1 MGLIMSKVLYEELES
16 GIEFLKQRGYWRS
29 ELSNAISDN
38 IKQPLRKYQI
48 RALENFI
55 FYCEDKQYSQTQNK
69 HLLFHMATGSGK
81 TNLIAASIL
90 YLYERG
96 YRDFI
101 FFVNTTNIITKTK
114 ENIINRYSAKYLFSD
129 KIIINAKEVN
139 INEITDTFDVSK
151 RDDINIMF
159 TTTHKLHGDLETTI
173 KENSIT
179 YADFENKK
187 IVLIADEAHH
197 LNSELKKSK
206 NKEDE
211 ANLKSW
217 GMTTKKLLQTH
228 KENLLLE
235 FTATAEINSS
245 KEIAEHYKDKI
256 IAEYPLKLFRED
268 KYSKDIKLINDNF
281 TPAQRMLQAMMVSEY
296 RKIVAREHLD
306 RVIKP
311 VVMFK
316 NPKGIAKI
324 DASFSEF
331 TKLVQNLRVE
341 DVEEVFQ
348 LSDINAIQ
356 DLQKHLVEDEKDL
369 SAFTLGLQRAFS
381 SEHCLVIYSTSAD
394 KEEKL
399 KLLNSLENL
408 ENPIRVIFAVNVLN
422 EGWDVLNLFDIV
434 KLDEAKSGAK
444 NTTSEAQL
452 IGRGARYF
460 PFEYKDEEKYKRK
473 FDSDFTNPLRYLEEV
488 YFYSINK
495 SEYISSLKK
504 ELSKIGLMDE
514 EEELKEVTLR
524 LKESFLNDELYKS
537 GFVYVNAKVPQ
548 DKTQINSLSDYI
560 KPSYKIQN
568 ISIDNS
574 SNEIKIF
581 DEEVQ
586 ELKFLD
592 TKSFEINS
600 IDNDIVRVAIN
611 KKPFF
616 YFSSLKKYF
625 KNLRS
630 ISEFI
635 VDENFLGGVEFF
647 VKFTKEQEIDEK
659 LQIKLI
665 GELLDILEKE
675 IKKNATDFVGSSEF
689 YPVRIS
695 DKILK
700 SKTLK
705 LKDIENKWIDQD
717 DKDWYVFERHQGT
730 SEEISF
736 VMDFMVTIVNDLKAK
751 YRDIKLIR
759 NEKAFEIYSFD
770 KRRNGQ
776 KFEPDFL
783 LLLQDEKCF
792 YQIFCEPKGDW
803 TKDSVEGFEN
813 SSEKWKNE
821 FLNAITQ
828 FTNEEKI
835 KLQDINEE
843 KLELYENSCY
853 KLYGLP
859 FYNQEM
865 EGEFREEFK
874 AILL

>member
-1 MGLIMSKVLYEELES
+1 MDLKMSEVLYEQIQAKIQGREEEENY
-16 GIEFLKQRGYWRS
+16 IEIPFS
-29 ELSNAISDN
+29 ISDN
-38 IKQPLRKYQI
+38 IKQPLREYQTK
-48 RALENFI
+48 ALENFI
-55 FYCEDKQYSQTQNK
+55 YYLEINKKYQALPNK

-81 TNLIAASIL
+81 TNIIAASIL
-90 YLYERG
+90 YLYGKG

-101 FFVNTTNIITKTK
+101 FFVNTTNIISKTK
-114 ENIINRYSAKYLFSD
+114 DNIINKYSSKYLFNE
-129 KIIINAKEVN
+129 KIMINSREVN

-151 RDDINIMF
+151 KDDINIMF

-179 YADFENKK
+179 YNDFDNRK

-197 LNSELKKSK
+197 IKEEKKWGQTVRKILNR
-206 NKEDE
+206 
-211 ANLKSW
+211 
-217 GMTTKKLLQTH
+217 H
-228 KENLLLE
+228 KQNILLE
-235 FTATAEINSS
+235 FTATAEFQNSDRQ
-245 KEIAEHYKDKI
+245 EEYKDKI
-256 IAEYPLKLFRED
+256 ISEYPLKLFRED
-268 KYSKDIKLINDNF
+268 RYSKDIKLINDNLSNS
-281 TPAQRMLQAMMVSEY
+281 QRMLQALMVSEY
-296 RKIVAREHLD
+296 RKLVAKEHLNKI
-306 RVIKP
+306 IKP

-316 NPKGIAKI
+316 NPRGIAKVN
-324 DASFSEF
+324 ASFLEF
-331 TKLVQNLRVE
+331 TKLIQNLKPE
-341 DVEEVFQ
+341 DIKEIFR
-348 LSDINAIQ
+348 LSDIHAIVA
-356 DLQKHLVEDEKDL
+356 LQKYLVENKKDID
-369 SAFTLGLQRAFS
+369 AFTLRVQRAFS

-399 KLLNSLENL
+399 KLLNSLENI

-434 KLDEAKSGAK
+434 KLDEAKSGGVS
-444 NTTSEAQL
+444 TTSEAQL

-460 PFEYKDEEKYKRK
+460 PFDYRDEDRYKRK
-473 FDSDFTNPLRYLEEV
+473 FDRDFTNPLRYLEEV

-495 SEYISSLKK
+495 SDYIINLKK
-504 ELSKIGLMDE
+504 ELSKIGLMPKE
-514 EEELKEVTLR
+514 EEAKEVTLA
-524 LKESFLNDELYKS
+524 LKESFLSDELYKS
-537 GFVYVNAKVPQ
+537 GVVYVNKKVPQ
-548 DKTQINSLSDYI
+548 DKTQINSLSDYV
-560 KPSYKIQN
+560 KQSYKIQH

-574 SNEIKIF
+574 SKELKIF
-581 DEEVQ
+581 DEEV
-586 ELKFLD
+586 EESKYNLIP
-592 TKSFEINS
+592 KSFKLNG
-600 IDNDIVRVAIN
+600 IDKDIVRIAIN

-616 YFSSLKKYF
+616 YFNNLKKYF

-630 ISEFI
+630 INEFI
-635 VDENFLGGVEFF
+635 SDENYLGGVVFY
-647 VKFTKEQEIDEK
+647 VKFTKEQEIDIS

-665 GELLDILEKE
+665 LELLESLEKGVL
-675 IKKNATDFVGSSEF
+675 KNATEFVGSSKF

-695 DKILK
+695 ERIPK

-705 LKDIENKWIDQD
+705 LKNVDNKWIDQD
-717 DKDWYVFERHQGT
+717 NKDWYIFQRHQGT

-759 NEKAFEIYSFD
+759 NEKAFNIHSFD
-770 KRRNGQ
+770 KARNGET
-776 KFEPDFL
+776 FEPDFVL
-783 LLLQDEKCF
+783 LLKNDNCF
-792 YQIFCEPKGDW
+792 YQVFCEPKGDW

-821 FLNAITQ
+821 FLNAITE

-835 KLQDINEE
+835 TLQDINE
-843 KLELYENSCY
+843 KSLKLYENSCY